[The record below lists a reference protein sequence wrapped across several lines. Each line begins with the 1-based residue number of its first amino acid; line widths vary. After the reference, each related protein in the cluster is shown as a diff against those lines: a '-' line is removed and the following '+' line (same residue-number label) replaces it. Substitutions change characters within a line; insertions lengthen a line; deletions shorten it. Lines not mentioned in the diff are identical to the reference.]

1 MKQAKL
7 NCYLILFSNIG
18 EDLRKVWLNIN
29 KLPNKDICAA
39 TLSELTLTDQIIK
52 GKDLTWRHE

>member
-52 GKDLTWRHE
+52 GKDLT